1 MLKAMFLNKTCWLKH
16 IMLDPETGLDPPHFK
31 VRAAQGFE
39 AADFFITGYWIW
51 NKIVSN
57 LAVLGYGPNEMTLA
71 AYDWRLAYLDLE
83 RRDRYFTKLKNTIEV
98 QKASTG
104 KKSILIGHS
113 MGSQVIFYFL
123 KWVEAYGKDFGNG
136 GPKWVN
142 NYVESVVDISGSV
155 LGTPKA
161 VTSLI
166 SGEMKDT
173 IQLNAVAVYGLEKF
187 FSRKERVDMLRTFG
201 GVPSMIP
208 KGGQAI
214 WGNLTTAPDDNWLN
228 KTTNTTYGLFIKFK
242 EHIGEYSEKN
252 LTIGGSIEFL
262 LKYSPEWFKNR
273 VMSQYS
279 FGLTTNKKQLA
290 KNNQDPAK
298 WSNPLEVPLPNAP
311 DLKIYCFYGIGNP
324 TERSY
329 TYQEEQDKSFSKLN
343 VSMAYGEKE
352 TVVFG
357 DGDGTVSLLTHTM
370 CHKWKEANS
379 VYNPGNAQVK
389 IVEMKHEPE
398 RFDIRGGSKTSEHVD
413 ILGSTELNEL
423 VIKVASGHGPD
434 IEDRVISQLPDFIKR
449 MNWDDL

>member
-1 MLKAMFLNKTCWLKH
+1 
-16 IMLDPETGLDPPHFK
+16 
-31 VRAAQGFE
+31 
-39 AADFFITGYWIW
+39 
-51 NKIVSN
+51 
-57 LAVLGYGPNEMTLA
+57 
-71 AYDWRLAYLDLE
+71 
-83 RRDRYFTKLKNTIEV
+83 
-98 QKASTG
+98 
-104 KKSILIGHS
+104 
-113 MGSQVIFYFL
+113 
-123 KWVEAYGKDFGNG
+123 
-136 GPKWVN
+136 
-142 NYVESVVDISGSV
+142 
-155 LGTPKA
+155 
-161 VTSLI
+161 
-166 SGEMKDT
+166 
-173 IQLNAVAVYGLEKF
+173 
-187 FSRKERVDMLRTFG
+187 
-201 GVPSMIP
+201 MIP

-242 EHIGEYSEKN
+242 QHIGEYSEKN